1 MSKDTLSITVMSGP
15 QDGYQYQFPLPQG
28 SGELTLNVGRDETC
42 DIPLTYDNQV
52 SRSHAQVV
60 CAFNDDT
67 LVDAMP
73 AQRLKLT
80 LVDVGSRNGTLF
92 RDRRLFREQ
101 SEIDPG
107 ELFRVGRVWLR
118 IDP

>member
-1 MSKDTLSITVMSGP
+1 MAKDTLSITVMSGP
-15 QDGYQYQFPLPQG
+15 QDGYQYQFSLPRG
-28 SGELTLNVGRDETC
+28 GGDLTLSVGRDDTC

-52 SRSHAQVV
+52 SRSHAHVV

-67 LVDAMP
+67 LVDALE

-80 LVDVGSRNGTLF
+80 LVDLGSRNGTLF
-92 RDRRLFREQ
+92 RDRRLFNEQ
-101 SEIDPG
+101 SEIDAG

>member
-1 MSKDTLSITVMSGP
+1 M
-15 QDGYQYQFPLPQG
+15 
-28 SGELTLNVGRDETC
+28 
-42 DIPLTYDNQV
+42 
-52 SRSHAQVV
+52 

-67 LVDAMP
+67 LVDAILP
-73 AQRLKLT
+73 QRLKLT

-101 SEIDPG
+101 AEIDPG